1 MFQLTKNSV
10 LTPIIYAQ
18 SDTDG
23 LSISFED
30 DGTMVYKTTKDF
42 TLLNGWEMPL
52 IRTKIDSPI
61 LKGTRLRV
69 SFDYA
74 ERGDGVYLVT
84 DAYYGRPGIV
94 STSYTLGIPTSVA
107 KSMPST
113 AVIENYSYEF
123 VVNDKPNTGS
133 YLYMSVQGGR
143 AADMNNLTIPADTVL
158 FKLRN
163 LKVEWLP
170 DIPS

>member
-1 MFQLTKNSV
+1 M
-10 LTPIIYAQ
+10 
-18 SDTDG
+18 
-23 LSISFED
+23 
-30 DGTMVYKTTKDF
+30 
-42 TLLNGWEMPL
+42 
-52 IRTKIDSPI
+52 
-61 LKGTRLRV
+61 GTRLRV

-74 ERGDGVYLVT
+74 ERGEGVYLVT
-84 DAYYGRPGIV
+84 EGYYGRPGMV
-94 STSYTLGIPTSVA
+94 STCNGLGIPTSVA

-123 VVNDKPNTGS
+123 VVNSKPNGGS
-133 YLYMSVQGGR
+133 YLWISVSGGR
-143 AADMNNLTIPADTVL
+143 AADMNNLTIPANTVI